1 MDIVNRMLA
10 GDRRALSRL
19 VSVIEKE
26 SDEVAEVMQRVQPH
40 TGKAYCLGVTG
51 PPGSGKSTLVD
62 KLALLLRSRDMSVGI
77 IALDPTSPFSGGA
90 ILGDRIRMDRHALD
104 QGVFIRSMATRGSLG
119 GLARAV
125 RDTVRLFDASGKDFC
140 IIETVGVGQIELDI
154 VDTADTVV
162 VVSMPET
169 GDSIQV
175 MKAGI
180 LEIADILV
188 VNKADLPGAQRLAN
202 DLEAMARDNQR
213 YPWWGVPV
221 VPTVAKLNEG
231 LERLMEQVEQHRE
244 ALQETGQLSV
254 RRQEQRAKELMEIVE
269 RLIRDRLMKAK
280 KAGGRLGEIIQ
291 EVAEAK
297 LNPHAAAMEILND
310 RSLFQGWLFGTNE
323 NS

>member
-1 MDIVNRMLA
+1 MDIVDRMLS

-19 VSVIEKE
+19 VTMIERE
-26 SDEVAEVMQRVQPH
+26 SDEVAEVMQLVQPH
-40 TGKAYCLGVTG
+40 TGNAYCLGVTG

-62 KLALLLRSRDMSVGI
+62 KLALLLRSRDLSVGI

-104 QGVFIRSMATRGSLG
+104 RGVFIRSMATRGSLG

-125 RDTVRLFDASGKDFC
+125 KDTVRLFDASGKDFC

-188 VNKADLPGAQRLAN
+188 VNKADLPGAERLVI
-202 DLEAMARDNQR
+202 DLEGMARDNPR
-213 YPWWGVPV
+213 YPWWTVPV
-221 VPTVAKLNEG
+221 APTVAKKNEG
-231 LERLMEQVEQHRE
+231 LEGLMEKVEQHRR
-244 ALQETGQLSV
+244 ALEETGHLSV
-254 RRQEQRAKELMEIVE
+254 RRQEQRAKEFTEILE
-269 RLIRDRLMKAK
+269 RHIRDRLTK
-280 KAGGRLGEIIQ
+280 GRHSNGRLGEIIQ
-291 EVAEAK
+291 EVVEAK
-297 LNPHAAAMEILND
+297 RNPHSAAMEILND
-310 RSLFQGWLFGTNE
+310 RSLVQGWLFGTE
-323 NS
+323 EKP